1 MADKVERLFIR
12 RGTTTSGKTGT
23 SAIRRVL
30 ASLLPVPDAN
40 VVVLRFLTG

>member
-12 RGTTTSGKTGT
+12 RGTTSGKTST

-30 ASLLPVPDAN
+30 ASLLPVPNAN